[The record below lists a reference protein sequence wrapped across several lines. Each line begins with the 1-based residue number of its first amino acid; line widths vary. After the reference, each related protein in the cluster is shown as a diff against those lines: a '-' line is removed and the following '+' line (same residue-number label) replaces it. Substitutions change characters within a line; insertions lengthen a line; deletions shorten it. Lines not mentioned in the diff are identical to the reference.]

1 MRLSLVA
8 VLLVVASALAEPPT
22 ADAVKAIDPRVFPA
36 DSDRA
41 KELPKLLRADAGKR
55 LQDAVTRENAAWKK
69 VTTVAEWEAF
79 RDARITKLKVA
90 IGTFP
95 PVPKAMTIKTTG
107 EVKGDGFVIENVV
120 YESRPG
126 LWVTANLYRPTAPP
140 AKMPCIVISHSH
152 HAPKTEGELQDMGM
166 TWARVGCLVLVPDH
180 LGHGERRQHP
190 FRTADDYPKP
200 FRVGRQD
207 YFHRYTVGTQLDLIG
222 DSLIGW
228 LAWDLSR
235 GIDVLHA
242 RPGADKSKTIL
253 LGAVAGGGDPAGM
266 AAALDPRVSAVAP
279 FNFGS
284 PQPEDYP
291 IPADAETKFRFFGDA
306 YWETSRCIRWG
317 ARDGFAHWTIVASVA
332 PRRLVHSSEFAWDKD
347 RDPVYP
353 RIHKVFELEKA
364 ADHFAAAHGRGSLK
378 GQAPESSHC
387 NNIGALHREGLHAAF
402 AKWFEMPVPKEFSK
416 RVPAKDLWCLTKP
429 VDGVTPKLV
438 HELAGAIADEMPKRG
453 RGELKAR
460 WAEVLGAC
468 EPTGAA
474 KVLESKATTAAGITT
489 ERIALEP
496 EPGVVV
502 PLLLLKREKA
512 AGKLPVVVGFAHD
525 GKAGFLLHRREDIAE
540 LLKAGFAVALPDVR
554 GTGETKAGGDSARHS
569 SGRTSASLNEWLL
582 GRTLLGLRLADA
594 RSVVRY
600 LKARADIDPKG
611 VMLWGDSF
619 AATNPAD
626 KPLATP
632 MEVDPYPTFGEP
644 LGALLAVLV
653 PVFENDIAAVA
664 ARGGLKS
671 FRSIL
676 DAPQFFIPHDVLVPG
691 VFKAGDIPELV
702 EALGTIPHRYDDAI
716 DGQSRPASEPAK
728 VRAAEWFVARFPKK

>member
-8 VLLVVASALAEPPT
+8 VLFAVALALAEPPT

-36 DSDRA
+36 GSDRA

-55 LQDAVTRENAAWKK
+55 LQDAVTRENAAWAK
-69 VTTVAEWEAF
+69 VTTPDEWHAF
-79 RDARITKLKVA
+79 RDARIAKLKTA

-95 PVPKAMTIKTTG
+95 EPPKAMAIKTVG
-107 EVKGDGFVIENVV
+107 EIKGDGFVVENVV
-120 YESRPG
+120 CESRPG
-126 LWVTANLYRPTAPP
+126 LWVTANLYRPADPP
-140 AKMPCIVISHSH
+140 AKMPCVVISHSH
-152 HAPKTEGELQDMGM
+152 HNPKTEGELQDMGM
-166 TWARVGCLVLVPDH
+166 TWARAGCLVLVPDH

-190 FRTADDYPKP
+190 FRTAADYPKP

-207 YFHRYTVGTQLDLIG
+207 YFHRYAVGTQLDLIG

-228 LAWDLSR
+228 LAWDLMR
-235 GIDVLHA
+235 GIDVVHA

-253 LGAVAGGGDPAGM
+253 LGAVAGGGDPAGV
-266 AAALDPRVSAVAP
+266 AAALDPRVTAVAP

-291 IPADAETKFRFFGDA
+291 IPADAETKFRFFGEA
-306 YWETSRCIRWG
+306 YWETSRCIRRG
-317 ARDGFAHWTIVASVA
+317 AADGFAHWMIVASVA

-353 RIHKVFELEKA
+353 RIRKAFELEKA
-364 ADHFAAAHGRGSLK
+364 SDHFAAANGRGSLK

-402 AKWFEMPVPKEFSK
+402 AKWFEMPVPKEYSK
-416 RVPAKDLWCLTKP
+416 RLPANDLLCLTKP

-438 HELAGAIADEMPKRG
+438 HELAGATADAMPKRG

-460 WAEVLGAC
+460 WAAVLASC
-468 EPTGAA
+468 EPAGAA
-474 KVLESKATTAAGITT
+474 KVLESKATTADGVTT

-496 EPGVVV
+496 EPGVVL
-502 PLLLLKREKA
+502 PLLLLRPEKA

-525 GKAGFLLHRREDIAE
+525 GKAGFLLHRQQDIAD

-569 SGRTSASLNEWLL
+569 SNRTSASLNEWLL

-594 RSVVRY
+594 RAVMRH
-600 LKARADIDPKG
+600 LKTRADIDPKG

-626 KPLATP
+626 TPMATP
-632 MEVDPYPTFGEP
+632 MEVDPFPTFGEP

-653 PVFENDIAAVA
+653 PVFEDDISAVA

-691 VFKAGDIPELV
+691 VFHAGDIPELV
-702 EALGTIPHRYDDAI
+702 EALGTIPHRYDDTI
-716 DGQSRPASEPAK
+716 GGQNRPASEPSK
-728 VRAAEWFVARFPKK
+728 VVAAEWFAARK